1 MTEGFLISLSRVFD
15 GHLLRPPIQCD
26 ERDSDSFF
34 SVDVCGGPLISAVD
48 WRKESELVST
58 GFQRVNRD
66 DRGTMDK
73 RDSGLRNS
81 SGSLAM
87 TEE

>member
-1 MTEGFLISLSRVFD
+1 MSETRV
-15 GHLLRPPIQCD
+15 L
-26 ERDSDSFF
+26 F
-34 SVDVCGGPLISAVD
+34 SVGVYGGVLVFGRRSKKRERNNVD
-48 WRKESELVST
+48 R
-58 GFQRVNRD
+58 FQRVNRD
-66 DRGTMDK
+66 DRGTMSK